1 MSKTQWVLATA
12 VIGLGIFA
20 QIPNH
25 EPMPGAQH
33 SGDDGHDHPVMT
45 ETTSRIAPSEAQNAI
60 TVLLDVTGMT

>member
-1 MSKTQWVLATA
+1 MSKTQWLLATA

-25 EPMPGAQH
+25 EPMADAQH
-33 SGDDGHDHPVMT
+33 HGDDGHEHPVMT
-45 ETTSRIAPSEAQNAI
+45 QTTSRLVPAEAQHAT

>member
-1 MSKTQWVLATA
+1 MSKTQWVLATT

-25 EPMPGAQH
+25 EPMTNVQH
-33 SGDDGHDHPVMT
+33 HGDDGHEHPVMT
-45 ETTSRIAPSEAQNAI
+45 EATSRLVPTEAQRAT